1 MSSNKL
7 KEIENYIESQ
17 CTWDKLPIA
26 LRGSL
31 DNNENVYAAAV
42 MKQGFQRVLSWKDT
56 PLLRNYIKDERR
68 YYEELVRRCRT
79 GLMLYPYHLA
89 ADLSRHFRLT
99 PFQYYLEMMREVMSS
114 ERSYDNIPNF
124 TAADGVRLL
133 GIGRNEYIDT
143 MNKYRAKGFFFK
155 KSRSALRAL
164 LPTAPV
170 FESPEYWWTVNRC
183 GYALTEEEVRSCS
196 EQERMVLQSLTL
208 RGAPKEGVA
217 VGTLNRETVLSLYKK
232 GFLYFTVPVKE
243 TDYFSVPP
251 LEKFVMN
258 RVLGS
263 FMENLCYDIFVS
275 LDERTNVIQLAD
287 ILQANVEAV
296 KQAVSIYCL
305 LGFAKN
311 KCVPPFYEAN
321 GTVVLSMWDKS
332 WAEFTPSSPFTTAS
346 PSSSSLTVAAA
357 TAVQTLGVSIPIS
370 SSTSSQTL
378 SQQSS
383 MSTTSGISEDGE
395 LAPQSDQSANTG
407 DDAADS
413 QGSSNALL
421 KTGNED
427 DLIASNLNDENK
439 RIGFVFDSTITAFLM
454 MGNLGAGLKSHAVTM
469 FEVGKLA
476 DESLDDFL
484 GELDKVESK
493 ETDGDEAQRYAD
505 HALCLRNTI
514 RLIRYNPLFA
524 PTSGSS
530 DNTESNSEA
539 NTPRKGP
546 GLDLLRCERFN
557 SLDRT
562 SFQKVLSKN
571 YSVLVSMAPIGV
583 DSAPV
588 CTIHPFIYGPP
599 VAEFNTPWFRM
610 FACAMARS
618 GPPSILYAKG
628 SRVRR
633 IPTVFRSCK
642 CQAVQMAQWAHEPTV
657 HTLGHMIPVLNNKL
671 LGSPV
676 LVQAYS
682 MQVGMS
688 SPEFHD
694 TPLPFDAAVAAEAGC
709 PNIEVVE
716 RLAKVL
722 NLDKVCGYVR
732 LSKLP
737 GTEEWI
743 FDSLAYGI
751 PLFDLKLNKMVCE
764 LISSK
769 KLFCGDC
776 IAAARKNAAIATVKL
791 MDFMAKTQR
800 TGYEALDESPAAVNS
815 GEAKG
820 VYPTRSIMYYN
831 GEITLFD
838 E

>member
-1 MSSNKL
+1 M
-7 KEIENYIESQ
+7 
-17 CTWDKLPIA
+17 PIA
-26 LRGSL
+26 IKNSL
-31 DNNENVYAAAV
+31 DNNENAYAAAV
-42 MKQGFQRVLSWKDT
+42 MKQGFQRVLSWGNT
-56 PLLRNYIKDERR
+56 PLLRHYIKDERR

-79 GLMLYPYHLA
+79 GFMLYPYHLA
-89 ADLSRHFRLT
+89 GDLSRHFRLT
-99 PFQYYLEMMREVMSS
+99 PFQYYLEMMREVMTS

-183 GYALTEEEVRSCS
+183 GYGLTDEEVRACT
-196 EQERMVLQSLTL
+196 EQERFVLQSLTL
-208 RGAPKEGVA
+208 KGEPREGVA
-217 VGTLNRETVLSLYKK
+217 VGTLDRGTVLSLYKK
-232 GFLYFTVPVKE
+232 GFLYFTVPVRE

-311 KCVPPFYEAN
+311 KCVPPFYGAN
-321 GTVVLSMWDKS
+321 GTDILPMWNRS
-332 WAEFTPSSPFTTAS
+332 WADFTPPSPFTTAS
-346 PSSSSLTVAAA
+346 PTSSSLTVAAA
-357 TAVQTLGVSIPIS
+357 TAVQTLGVSIPPPSFS
-370 SSTSSQTL
+370 SSSQVPLANSSTL
-378 SQQSS
+378 N
-383 MSTTSGISEDGE
+383 D
-395 LAPQSDQSANTG
+395 TG
-407 DDAADS
+407 DASAQNEQNINVVDDQGDSVAAAS
-413 QGSSNALL
+413 SATKSGSA
-421 KTGNED
+421 ED
-427 DLIASNLNDENK
+427 DLIAAGSSGNESK

-484 GELDKVESK
+484 NELDKVEGK
-493 ETDGDEAQRYAD
+493 ETEGDEAQRYAD

-514 RLIRYNPLFA
+514 RSIRYNPLFS
-524 PTSGSS
+524 PLNNNNN
-530 DNTESNSEA
+530 DSNNEL
-539 NTPRKGP
+539 NNNELNNKGP

-628 SRVRR
+628 TRVRR
-633 IPTVFRSCK
+633 IPAIFRARG

-676 LVQAYS
+676 LIQAYS
-682 MQVGMS
+682 MQAGMAV
-688 SPEFHD
+688 PETHD
-694 TPLPFDAAVAAEAGC
+694 TPLPFDAAVAVEAGC
-709 PNIEVVE
+709 PNVEVVE
-716 RLAKVL
+716 RLARAL
-722 NLDKVCGYVR
+722 ELDKVCGYVR
-732 LSKLP
+732 LARLP
-737 GTEEWI
+737 GTEEWV
-743 FDSLAYGI
+743 FDSMGYGI
-751 PLFDLKLNKMVCE
+751 PLFDIKLNRMVCD
-764 LISSK
+764 LISK
-769 KLFCGDC
+769 RGLFCGDC
-776 IAAARKNAAIATVKL
+776 VAVARKNAAVATVKL
-791 MDFMAKTQR
+791 MDFMARTQR
-800 TGYEALDESPAAVNS
+800 TGYEALSDSQAVDFS
-815 GEAKG
+815 EAKG

>member
-1 MSSNKL
+1 MTNKEL
-7 KEIENYIESQ
+7 DNYIESQ
-17 CTWDKLPIA
+17 YTWNKLPIA
-26 LRGSL
+26 VKNSL
-31 DNNENVYAAAV
+31 DNNENAYAAAV
-42 MKQGFQRVLSWKDT
+42 LKQGFQRVLSWSNT
-56 PLLRNYIKDERR
+56 PLLRQYIKDEHR

-79 GLMLYPYHLA
+79 GLMLYPYHLSKE
-89 ADLSRHFRLT
+89 LSRHFRLT
-99 PFQYYLEMMREVMSS
+99 PFQYYLEMMREVMTS
-114 ERSYDNIPNF
+114 ERSYDTIPNF

-164 LPTAPV
+164 LPSAPV

-183 GYALTEEEVRSCS
+183 EYALTEEELRTFTP
-196 EQERMVLQSLTL
+196 QERAVLHALTSK
-208 RGAPKEGVA
+208 GTPKDNVP
-217 VGTLNRETVLSLYKK
+217 VGTLDRESVLSLYKK
-232 GFLYFTVPVKE
+232 GYLYFTVTVKE

-287 ILQANVEAV
+287 ILQANVDAV

-311 KCVPPFYEAN
+311 KCVTPFYEAN
-321 GTVVLSMWDKS
+321 GKDPLPMWDKS
-332 WAEFTPSSPFTTAS
+332 WTSFTPSSPFTTAS
-346 PSSSSLTVAAA
+346 SGSSSLTVAAA
-357 TAVQTLGVSIPIS
+357 TAVQTLGVTIPPPS
-370 SSTSSQTL
+370 SSSSSSSSSLTPSQVQSTSSLVDSNDVTSQNDNLTEDQVNSL
-378 SQQSS
+378 S
-383 MSTTSGISEDGE
+383 SEE
-395 LAPQSDQSANTG
+395 
-407 DDAADS
+407 
-413 QGSSNALL
+413 
-421 KTGNED
+421 E
-427 DLIASNLNDENK
+427 LIASNANDENK

-484 GELDKVESK
+484 VELDKVEGK
-493 ETDGDEAQRYAD
+493 ETEGDEAQRYAD

-514 RLIRYNPLFA
+514 RLIRYNPLFS
-524 PTSGSS
+524 PSS
-530 DNTESNSEA
+530 SSSLNDNNNSNENGENCS
-539 NTPRKGP
+539 RKGL

-599 VAEFNTPWFRM
+599 VAEFNTPWFRL

-633 IPTVFRSCK
+633 IPTVLRTCK

-682 MQVGMS
+682 MQAGMAV
-688 SPEFHD
+688 PETHD
-694 TPLPFDAAVAAEAGC
+694 TPLPFDPAVAAEAGC

-716 RLAKVL
+716 RLAKAL
-722 NLDKVCGYVR
+722 SLDKVCGYVR
-732 LSKLP
+732 LAKLP

-743 FDSLAYGI
+743 FDSMGYGI
-751 PLFDLKLNKMVCE
+751 PLFDIKLNKMVCE
-764 LISSK
+764 LISKK

-776 IAAARKNAAIATVKL
+776 IEAARKNAAVATVKL
-791 MDFMAKTQR
+791 MDFMGKTQR
-800 TGYEALDESPAAVNS
+800 TGYESLNDSQSAVNS